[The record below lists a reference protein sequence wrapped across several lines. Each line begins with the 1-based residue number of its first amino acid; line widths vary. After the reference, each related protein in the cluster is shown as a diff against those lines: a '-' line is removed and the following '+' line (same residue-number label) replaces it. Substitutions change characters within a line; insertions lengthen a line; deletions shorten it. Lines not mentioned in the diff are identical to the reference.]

1 MELFCD
7 ATATPEPRVTWR
19 KDDQEMTSSERVRVT
34 PTRVK
39 IRDADRKDGGAYT
52 CTFRNAV
59 GHVSHTI
66 KLVIEGQSRDR
77 KRSTAYLLTGLLTG
91 LPTHP
96 APFSCA
102 PRLRLTAVR
111 VYELYLLTNLLTY
124 CVNDDTEGLVECR
137 QHTSLRK

>member
-1 MELFCD
+1 MSPSFLVHKDGDTVELFCD

-77 KRSTAYLLTGLLTG
+77 KRSTAYLLTVLT
-91 LPTHP
+91 TT
-96 APFSCA
+96 
-102 PRLRLTAVR
+102 LRDSLSV
-111 VYELYLLTNLLTY
+111 
-124 CVNDDTEGLVECR
+124 VNIR
-137 QHTSLRK
+137 H